1 MIRFGYTYC
10 ELQKNAACLCT
21 LIRIIML
28 FKPDRILGLILYE
41 SVLRTRGRLIFSA
54 YYMETDTLGI

>member
-1 MIRFGYTYC
+1 M
-10 ELQKNAACLCT
+10 CT

-28 FKPDRILGLILYE
+28 LGPDRILGLILYE
-41 SVLRTRGRLIFSA
+41 SVLRTQDRLIFSA

>member
-1 MIRFGYTYC
+1 
-10 ELQKNAACLCT
+10 
-21 LIRIIML
+21 ML

-41 SVLRTRGRLIFSA
+41 SVLRTQDRLIFSA